1 MKIDDIQKIAHNH
14 NLQEIKK
21 IKEKYS
27 SNLKLLFQMIDS
39 RIIEETRKG
48 EDSLYVNDSDFKS
61 MLIDCNIPTN
71 EIDNIGLNNWR
82 QVVTHMYRKQG
93 FETGLA
99 TIANSFSIYW
109 KTDNSDTMDKDID
122 RIFGIN
128 ELSVQHALD
137 ADEIDL
143 DKAEVDTLEE
153 INENTDGGYVNME
166 NSDEDES
173 NSVDPAF
180 IETSK
185 QIHNLN
191 EDESD
196 KADE

>member
-1 MKIDDIQKIAHNH
+1 MDINDIQKIAHNH

-39 RIIEETRKG
+39 KIIEETRKG
-48 EDSLYVNDSDFKS
+48 EDSVFFSNHDLEK
-61 MLIDCNIPTN
+61 MLNDCNIAS
-71 EIDNIGLNNWR
+71 DKLDDIGISNWKH
-82 QVVTHMYRKQG
+82 VISHFYRKNG
-93 FETGLA
+93 FNISIVPGG
-99 TIANSFSIYW
+99 IGIYW
-109 KTDNSDTMDKDID
+109 DTDDDNAMDEDID
-122 RIFGIN
+122 SIFNAN
-128 ELSVQHALD
+128 EPETLD

-143 DKAEVDTLEE
+143 DKAEVDTLEKVD
-153 INENTDGGYVNME
+153 ENSGGYVNMD

-173 NSVDPAF
+173 NKVNPAF

>member
-1 MKIDDIQKIAHNH
+1 MDINDIQKIAHNH
-14 NLQEIKK
+14 NLQEIKQ

-39 RIIEETRKG
+39 KIIEETRKG
-48 EDSLYVNDSDFKS
+48 EDNAFFNNHDLEKVLN
-61 MLIDCNIPTN
+61 DCNITSDELDDIGISNWKHVISHFYRKNGFNVSIVPSSIGIYWDEDDDNTLD
-71 EIDNIGLNNWR
+71 EDIDNIFNAN
-82 QVVTHMYRKQG
+82 KP
-93 FETGLA
+93 ET
-99 TIANSFSIYW
+99 
-109 KTDNSDTMDKDID
+109 
-122 RIFGIN
+122 
-128 ELSVQHALD
+128 LD

-143 DKAEVDTLEE
+143 DKAEEDTLEE
-153 INENTDGGYVNME
+153 VDENSGGYVNME
-166 NSDEDES
+166 NSAEDES

-191 EDESD
+191 EDTSN

>member
-1 MKIDDIQKIAHNH
+1 MDINDIQKIAHNH

-93 FETGLA
+93 FETGLS

-128 ELSVQHALD
+128 ELSVQPALNV
-137 ADEIDL
+137 DEIDL
-143 DKAEVDTLEE
+143 DKAEEDILEKVD
-153 INENTDGGYVNME
+153 ENSGGYVNME

-173 NSVDPAF
+173 NKVNPAF

>member
-1 MKIDDIQKIAHNH
+1 MDINDIQKIAHNH
-14 NLQEIKK
+14 NLQEIKQ

-27 SNLKLLFQMIDS
+27 PNLKLLFQMIDS
-39 RIIEETRKG
+39 KIIEETRKG
-48 EDSLYVNDSDFKS
+48 EDSVFVNDSDFKS
-61 MLIDCNIPTN
+61 MLIDCNIPAN

-82 QVVTHMYRKQG
+82 QVVTHMYHKQG

-109 KTDNSDTMDKDID
+109 KTDNSDTMDEDID
-122 RIFGIN
+122 SIFGIN
-128 ELSVQHALD
+128 ELSVQPALNV
-137 ADEIDL
+137 DEIDL
-143 DKAEVDTLEE
+143 DKAEVDTLEKVD
-153 INENTDGGYVNME
+153 ENSGGYVNME

-191 EDESD
+191 EDASD
-196 KADE
+196 KANN

>member
-1 MKIDDIQKIAHNH
+1 
-14 NLQEIKK
+14 
-21 IKEKYS
+21 
-27 SNLKLLFQMIDS
+27 
-39 RIIEETRKG
+39 
-48 EDSLYVNDSDFKS
+48 

-128 ELSVQHALD
+128 ELSVQPALNV
-137 ADEIDL
+137 DEIDL
-143 DKAEVDTLEE
+143 DKTEVDTLEKVD
-153 INENTDGGYVNME
+153 ENSGGYVNME

-173 NSVDPAF
+173 NKVNPAF

-196 KADE
+196 KVDE

>member
-1 MKIDDIQKIAHNH
+1 MDINDIQKIAHNH

-39 RIIEETRKG
+39 HIIEETRKG
-48 EDSLYVNDSDFKS
+48 EDSLFVNDSDFKS

-109 KTDNSDTMDKDID
+109 KTDNSNTMDEDID
-122 RIFGIN
+122 SIFGIN
-128 ELSVQHALD
+128 ELNVQPALNV
-137 ADEIDL
+137 DEIDL
-143 DKAEVDTLEE
+143 DKAEVDTLEKVDK
-153 INENTDGGYVNME
+153 NSGGYVNME

-173 NSVDPAF
+173 NKVNPAF

-191 EDESD
+191 EDAAD

>member
-27 SNLKLLFQMIDS
+27 SNLKLLFQMMDS
-39 RIIEETRKG
+39 KIIEETRKG

-128 ELSVQHALD
+128 ELSVQPALNVDEIALD
-137 ADEIDL
+137 
-143 DKAEVDTLEE
+143 KTEVDTLEKVD
-153 INENTDGGYVNME
+153 ENSSGYVNME

-173 NSVDPAF
+173 NKVNPAF

>member
-1 MKIDDIQKIAHNH
+1 MDINDIQKIAHNH

-48 EDSLYVNDSDFKS
+48 EDSLFVDDIDFKS

-109 KTDNSDTMDKDID
+109 NTDNSDTMDEDID
-122 RIFGIN
+122 NIFGIN
-128 ELSVQHALD
+128 ELSVQPALD

-143 DKAEVDTLEE
+143 DKAEEDTLEE
-153 INENTDGGYVNME
+153 VDENSGGYVNME

-191 EDESD
+191 EDTSD
-196 KADE
+196 KSDE

>member
-1 MKIDDIQKIAHNH
+1 MDINDIQKIAHNH

-39 RIIEETRKG
+39 KIIEETRKG
-48 EDSLYVNDSDFKS
+48 EDSLFVNDSDFTS

-99 TIANSFSIYW
+99 SIANSFSIYW
-109 KTDNSDTMDKDID
+109 DTDDDNAMDEDID
-122 RIFGIN
+122 HIFN
-128 ELSVQHALD
+128 ANKPETLD
-137 ADEIDL
+137 ANEIDL
-143 DKAEVDTLEE
+143 DKAEEDTLEE
-153 INENTDGGYVNME
+153 VDENSGGYVNME
-166 NSDEDES
+166 NSNEDES
-173 NSVDPAF
+173 NSVNPAF
-180 IETSK
+180 IETST

>member
-27 SNLKLLFQMIDS
+27 SNLKLLFQMMDS

-48 EDSLYVNDSDFKS
+48 EDSLFVNDSDFKS

-122 RIFGIN
+122 SIFGIN
-128 ELSVQHALD
+128 ELSVQPALNV
-137 ADEIDL
+137 DEIDL
-143 DKAEVDTLEE
+143 DKAEEDILEKVD
-153 INENTDGGYVNME
+153 ENSGGYVNME
-166 NSDEDES
+166 NSNEDES
-173 NSVDPAF
+173 NKVNPAF

-191 EDESD
+191 EDTSD

>member
-1 MKIDDIQKIAHNH
+1 MDINDIQKIAHNH

-93 FETGLA
+93 FETGLS

-109 KTDNSDTMDKDID
+109 KTDNSDTMDEDID

-128 ELSVQHALD
+128 ELSVQPALNV
-137 ADEIDL
+137 DEIDL
-143 DKAEVDTLEE
+143 DKAEEDILEKVD
-153 INENTDGGYVNME
+153 ENSGGYVNME

>member
-1 MKIDDIQKIAHNH
+1 MNINDIQKIAHNH
-14 NLQEIKK
+14 NLQEIKA

-27 SNLKLLFQMIDS
+27 PNLKLLFQMIDS
-39 RIIEETRKG
+39 KIIEETRKG
-48 EDSLYVNDSDFKS
+48 EDSLFVDDIDFKS

-71 EIDNIGLNNWR
+71 EINNIGLNNWR
-82 QVVTHMYRKQG
+82 QVVTRVYRKQG

-109 KTDNSDTMDKDID
+109 NTDNSDTMDEDID
-122 RIFGIN
+122 NIFGIN
-128 ELSVQHALD
+128 ELSVQPALD
-137 ADEIDL
+137 VDEIDL
-143 DKAEVDTLEE
+143 DKPEEDILEKV
-153 INENTDGGYVNME
+153 NENSGGYVNVE

-191 EDESD
+191 EDASD

>member
-1 MKIDDIQKIAHNH
+1 MDINDIQKIAHNH
-14 NLQEIKK
+14 NLQEIKQ
-21 IKEKYS
+21 IKDKYLP
-27 SNLKLLFQMIDS
+27 NLKLLFQMIDS
-39 RIIEETRKG
+39 KIIEETRKG
-48 EDSLYVNDSDFKS
+48 EDSLFVDDIDFKS

-109 KTDNSDTMDKDID
+109 NTDNSDTMDEDID
-122 RIFGIN
+122 SIFGIN
-128 ELSVQHALD
+128 ELSVQPALNV
-137 ADEIDL
+137 DEIDL
-143 DKAEVDTLEE
+143 DKTEEDIIEKVD
-153 INENTDGGYVNME
+153 ENSGGYVNME

-173 NSVDPAF
+173 NKVNPAF

-191 EDESD
+191 EDASD

>member
-1 MKIDDIQKIAHNH
+1 MDINDIQKIAHNH

-39 RIIEETRKG
+39 KIIEETRKG
-48 EDSLYVNDSDFKS
+48 EDSLYVDHSDFKS

-109 KTDNSDTMDKDID
+109 KTDNSDTMDEDID

-128 ELSVQHALD
+128 ELSVQPALNVN
-137 ADEIDL
+137 EIDL
-143 DKAEVDTLEE
+143 DKPEEDILEKVD
-153 INENTDGGYVNME
+153 ENCGGYVNME
-166 NSDEDES
+166 NSNEDES
-173 NSVDPAF
+173 NKVNPAF

-191 EDESD
+191 EDTSD

>member
-1 MKIDDIQKIAHNH
+1 MDINDIQKIAHNH

-48 EDSLYVNDSDFKS
+48 EDRVVFNNYDLEKVLN
-61 MLIDCNIPTN
+61 DCNITSD
-71 EIDNIGLNNWR
+71 ELDDIGISNWKHVIR
-82 QVVTHMYRKQG
+82 HFYRKNG
-93 FETGLA
+93 FDINILPIGIGIHWDTGD
-99 TIANSFSIYW
+99 
-109 KTDNSDTMDKDID
+109 DNTMDEDID
-122 RIFGIN
+122 HIFN
-128 ELSVQHALD
+128 ANKPETLD

-153 INENTDGGYVNME
+153 VNENSGGY
-166 NSDEDES
+166 SAEDES
-173 NSVDPAF
+173 NNVDPAF

-185 QIHNLN
+185 QVHNLN

>member
-1 MKIDDIQKIAHNH
+1 MDITDIQKIAHNH
-14 NLQEIKK
+14 NLQEIKQ

-27 SNLKLLFQMIDS
+27 PNLKLLFQMIDS
-39 RIIEETRKG
+39 KIIEETRKG
-48 EDSLYVNDSDFKS
+48 KDSLFVNAIDFKS

-109 KTDNSDTMDKDID
+109 KTDNSDTMDEDID
-122 RIFGIN
+122 NIFGIN
-128 ELSVQHALD
+128 ELSVQPALNV
-137 ADEIDL
+137 DEIDL
-143 DKAEVDTLEE
+143 DKAEVDTLEKVDK
-153 INENTDGGYVNME
+153 NSGGYVNME

-173 NSVDPAF
+173 NKVNPAF

-191 EDESD
+191 EDTSD

>member
-1 MKIDDIQKIAHNH
+1 MDINDIQKIAHNH

-109 KTDNSDTMDKDID
+109 KTDNSDTMDEDID

-128 ELSVQHALD
+128 ELSVQPALNV
-137 ADEIDL
+137 DEIDL
-143 DKAEVDTLEE
+143 DKAEEDILEKVD
-153 INENTDGGYVNME
+153 ENSGGYVNME

-173 NSVDPAF
+173 NKVNPAF

>member
-1 MKIDDIQKIAHNH
+1 MDINDIQKIAHNH

-39 RIIEETRKG
+39 KIIEETRKG
-48 EDSLYVNDSDFKS
+48 EDNAIFNNHDLEK
-61 MLIDCNIPTN
+61 MLNDCNIAS
-71 EIDNIGLNNWR
+71 DKLDDIGISNWKH
-82 QVVTHMYRKQG
+82 VISHFYRKNG
-93 FETGLA
+93 FNISILPSSIG
-99 TIANSFSIYW
+99 IYW
-109 KTDNSDTMDKDID
+109 DEDDDGTLDEDID
-122 RIFGIN
+122 HIFGTN
-128 ELSVQHALD
+128 KPETLD

-143 DKAEVDTLEE
+143 DKPEEDTLEE
-153 INENTDGGYVNME
+153 VDENSGGYVNME

-173 NSVDPAF
+173 NKVNPAF

-191 EDESD
+191 EDESN
-196 KADE
+196 KTDE

>member
-1 MKIDDIQKIAHNH
+1 MDINDIQKIAHSH
-14 NLQEIKK
+14 NLQEIKQ
-21 IKEKYS
+21 IKEKYLP
-27 SNLKLLFQMIDS
+27 NLKLLFQMIDS
-39 RIIEETRKG
+39 KIIEETRKG
-48 EDSLYVNDSDFKS
+48 EDSLFVDDIDFKS

-109 KTDNSDTMDKDID
+109 NTDNSDTMDEDID
-122 RIFGIN
+122 NIFGIN
-128 ELSVQHALD
+128 ELSVQPALD

-143 DKAEVDTLEE
+143 DKPEEDILEKVD
-153 INENTDGGYVNME
+153 ENSGGYVNME

-191 EDESD
+191 EDSSD
-196 KADE
+196 KSDE

>member
-1 MKIDDIQKIAHNH
+1 MDITDIQKIAHNH

-48 EDSLYVNDSDFKS
+48 EDSLYVNDSNFKS

-128 ELSVQHALD
+128 ELSVQPALNV
-137 ADEIDL
+137 DEIDL
-143 DKAEVDTLEE
+143 DKTEEDTLEKVD
-153 INENTDGGYVNME
+153 ENSGGYVNME
-166 NSDEDES
+166 NSAEDES
-173 NSVDPAF
+173 NKVNPVF

-196 KADE
+196 KTDE

>member
-1 MKIDDIQKIAHNH
+1 MDITDIQKIAHNH
-14 NLQEIKK
+14 NLQEIKQ

-27 SNLKLLFQMIDS
+27 PNLKLLFQMIDS
-39 RIIEETRKG
+39 KIIEETRKG
-48 EDSLYVNDSDFKS
+48 EDSLFVNAIDFKS

-109 KTDNSDTMDKDID
+109 KTDNSDTMDEDID
-122 RIFGIN
+122 SIFNAN
-128 ELSVQHALD
+128 EPETLD

-153 INENTDGGYVNME
+153 INENSGGYVNME

-173 NSVDPAF
+173 NKVNPAF

-191 EDESD
+191 EDTSD

>member
-1 MKIDDIQKIAHNH
+1 MDITDIQKIAHNH
-14 NLQEIKK
+14 NLQEIKQ

-27 SNLKLLFQMIDS
+27 PNLKLLFQMIDS
-39 RIIEETRKG
+39 KIIEETRKG
-48 EDSLYVNDSDFKS
+48 KDSLFVNAIDFKS

-109 KTDNSDTMDKDID
+109 KTDNSDTMDEDID
-122 RIFGIN
+122 NIFGIN
-128 ELSVQHALD
+128 ELSVQPALNV
-137 ADEIDL
+137 DEIDL
-143 DKAEVDTLEE
+143 DKAEVDTLEKVDK
-153 INENTDGGYVNME
+153 NSGGYVNME

-173 NSVDPAF
+173 NKVNPAF

-191 EDESD
+191 EDASD

>member
-1 MKIDDIQKIAHNH
+1 MDINDIQKIAHNH
-14 NLQEIKK
+14 NLQEIKQ

-27 SNLKLLFQMIDS
+27 PNLKLLFQMIDS

-48 EDSLYVNDSDFKS
+48 EDSLYVNDSNFKS
-61 MLIDCNIPTN
+61 MLIDCHIPTN

-128 ELSVQHALD
+128 ELSVQPALNV
-137 ADEIDL
+137 DEIDL
-143 DKAEVDTLEE
+143 DKTEEDTLEKVD
-153 INENTDGGYVNME
+153 ENSGGYVNME
-166 NSDEDES
+166 NSAEDES
-173 NSVDPAF
+173 NSVNPAF

-196 KADE
+196 KVDE